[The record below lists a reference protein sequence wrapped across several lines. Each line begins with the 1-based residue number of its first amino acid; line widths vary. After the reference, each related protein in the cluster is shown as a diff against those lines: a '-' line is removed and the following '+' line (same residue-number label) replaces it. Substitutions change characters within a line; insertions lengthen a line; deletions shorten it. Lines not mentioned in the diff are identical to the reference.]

1 VREKYCLFVHA
12 ALKDLF
18 ALVVA
23 QIETSVSCRNTP
35 SRAVPHVSLQPVL
48 SCPALLSVSKLYEFY
63 TCCTNYYSYIE
74 AEGLRF
80 VFLFLFVLVCISDS
94 ACAQRRTPET
104 PEGVMSV
111 GVGGTV
117 WSPSPKATFG
127 PFETEQQHLFCVSS
141 FSKKKKLFCVSFP
154 VHRTACFPHLS
165 ALRSDPTASPP
176 SVFALRCCRTS
187 RGVRLLRVP
196 GPSAHCS
203 LLSARSS
210 RVGKF

>member
-1 VREKYCLFVHA
+1 VREKYYLFVHA

-117 WSPSPKATFG
+117 WSPQVDKFGSKSGLAQKQLLAHSRQSSSISSASP
-127 PFETEQQHLFCVSS
+127 VSQN
-141 FSKKKKLFCVSFP
+141 KKKNPS
-154 VHRTACFPHLS
+154 S
-165 ALRSDPTASPP
+165 ASPSP
-176 SVFALRCCRTS
+176 STAPPASRTCPHFAATP
-187 RGVRLLRVP
+187 RLPLP
-196 GPSAHCS
+196 PCS
-203 LLSARSS
+203 P
-210 RVGKF
+210 